1 MTLVEMREAKAE
13 LHKVIVDTVLSF
25 GGNAKED
32 ATLFRYAIEVASN
45 ELFHCAVENQK
56 NS

>member
-1 MTLVEMREAKAE
+1 MTQVEMRKAKAE
-13 LHKVIVDTVLSF
+13 LHKAIVDTVLSY

-45 ELFHCAVENQK
+45 ELFQCVMEK
-56 NS
+56 KSK

>member
-1 MTLVEMREAKAE
+1 MTPVEMREAKAK

-45 ELFHCAVENQK
+45 ELFYCATESQK
-56 NS
+56 TS